1 MKTNV
6 NNSENKYTRK
16 AIEALKSEIKANAI
30 EEIELTKYGIQIYAA
45 YLNTEEYVEYYVV
58 MKARRDIR
66 TGRYYFITREGE
78 RIAWSR
84 LTAETLTVAAV
95 DFLDAIES
103 EEKRAAEALARLECY
118 GLQHLESR
126 FFFLWVRPLLDT
138 IGTAYH
144 IEATGFNDLG
154 ETIDLV
160 TIDNGDRV
168 PAWDAIEA
176 APSDVLATWKADRI
190 AKAEAL
196 HAAAWYVAAV
206 KVSELTGQISEEQER
221 RRKASEA
228 ADRFEAAAVDRVKT
242 AAEYLTKGAEVEAW
256 TLPTR
261 YVVRLTQT
269 AAVVVSAAE
278 LSEAKT
284 IAAETLRPATDW
296 AEVAAESKERKT
308 IETQDTPA
316 ERNAARVAFDAL
328 SETKRKAITF
338 AARLLADGGTIED
351 RGDYFEVS
359 RPETCDR
366 VTIDAV
372 DADHLRHL
380 LSRKA
385 IAAETIAL
393 ECKAK
398 SYDAA
403 AERAATRASRCK
415 TIAEALRKAARVVL
429 LAVTLTTGTPA
440 DAETIESEPQA
451 ADVAELLTTDPVN
464 ELAALRAAGLTVAR
478 FEIKTAPA
486 TLREVAAC

>member
-45 YLNTEEYVEYYVV
+45 YLNTEEYVEFYVV
-58 MKARRDIR
+58 MKAERDLR

-160 TIDNGDRV
+160 TIDNGDHV

-206 KVSELTGQISEEQER
+206 KASELTGQISEEQER

-228 ADRFEAAAVDRVKT
+228 ADRFEASAVDRVKT
-242 AAEYLTKGAEVEAW
+242 AAEYLTKG
-256 TLPTR
+256 
-261 YVVRLTQT
+261 
-269 AAVVVSAAE
+269 
-278 LSEAKT
+278 
-284 IAAETLRPATDW
+284 
-296 AEVAAESKERKT
+296 
-308 IETQDTPA
+308 
-316 ERNAARVAFDAL
+316 
-328 SETKRKAITF
+328 
-338 AARLLADGGTIED
+338 
-351 RGDYFEVS
+351 
-359 RPETCDR
+359 
-366 VTIDAV
+366 
-372 DADHLRHL
+372 
-380 LSRKA
+380 
-385 IAAETIAL
+385 
-393 ECKAK
+393 
-398 SYDAA
+398 
-403 AERAATRASRCK
+403 
-415 TIAEALRKAARVVL
+415 ARVVL

>member
-45 YLNTEEYVEYYVV
+45 YLNTEEYVEFYVV
-58 MKARRDIR
+58 MKAERDLR

-196 HAAAWYVAAV
+196 HAAAWYIAAV

-242 AAEYLTKGAEVEAW
+242 AAEYLTKGADVEAW

-284 IAAETLRPATDW
+284 IAAH
-296 AEVAAESKERKT
+296 AAAAQ
-308 IETQDTPA
+308 IA
-316 ERNAARVAFDAL
+316 EREAFDAL

-359 RPETCDR
+359 KPETCDR
-366 VTIDAV
+366 VTIDAA

-415 TIAEALRKAARVVL
+415 AIAETLAKVARVVL